1 MKKFLLTALCCAAT
15 LSLSA
20 QAKKPT
26 LMVIPSDMW
35 CNTNGYMTAYD
46 NQGSEILVPDYQ
58 RAIQSDVN
66 LLPVIAKINDLM
78 ADRGFPLKNLESE
91 IKSIRQNNAEMSM
104 LQSKSGAEIVQNP
117 IDELRQHAKADII
130 IQLSWTVNQTG
141 PKKSITYTLAGA
153 RRLHQQ
159 TGGRRFG
166 YGQPVVLGRGAPAA
180 RRGRRRPYGQL
191 LRPSAGPFR
200 RYVPERP

>member
-104 LQSKSGAEIVQNP
+104 L
-117 IDELRQHAKADII
+117 
-130 IQLSWTVNQTG
+130 
-141 PKKSITYTLAGA
+141 
-153 RRLHQQ
+153 
-159 TGGRRFG
+159 
-166 YGQPVVLGRGAPAA
+166 
-180 RRGRRRPYGQL
+180 
-191 LRPSAGPFR
+191 
-200 RYVPERP
+200 